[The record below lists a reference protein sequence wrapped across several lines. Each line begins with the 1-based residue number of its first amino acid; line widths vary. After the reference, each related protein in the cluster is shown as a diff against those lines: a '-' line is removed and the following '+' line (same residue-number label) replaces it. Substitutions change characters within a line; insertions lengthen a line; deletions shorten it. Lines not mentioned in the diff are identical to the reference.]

1 MKNAASVLLYYISF
15 YGLLEELA
23 FSRNKVKSI
32 ELGDTALE
40 IRFVECCPK
49 DPKAPL
55 TFFVLEQ
62 VTLIT

>member
-1 MKNAASVLLYYISF
+1 MKNAASYYVLYLFSF

-40 IRFVECCPK
+40 IGFVECCPK

-55 TFFVLEQ
+55 TFLMS
-62 VTLIT
+62 